1 MEKLAVFVNTS
12 DGFED
17 CWSSFFRLFAKY
29 GGELNSSTVYLN
41 TERKDYAFEG
51 IALVPTKV
59 WLDGE
64 PRPTWSECLSR
75 GMEKITEPYMLYLQE
90 DYFLNQYVD
99 TKWMTHALQ
108 ILESEPDVGVVYLNR
123 YGPQFRNEIPRP
135 DGFVEI
141 LPPASYLLSTQAA
154 IWRKDVL
161 ASLVCDWE
169 NGWMF
174 EKFGSLR
181 ARKLPCRFVSVNRDV
196 MHRKPVFE
204 YVYTGVIKGKWKNDC
219 VDLFAREEIEVD
231 FAKRGFYQERG
242 RLKSRIE
249 VLRKLFGNPGN
260 ALRSIR
266 TLF

>member
-12 DGFED
+12 DGFDD
-17 CWSSFFRLFAKY
+17 CWAPFLQLFARY
-29 GGELNSSTVYLN
+29 GGDLNTSTVYLN
-41 TERKDYAFEG
+41 TERKDYAFESV
-51 IALVPTKV
+51 ALVPTRV
-59 WLDGE
+59 WFDGE

-75 GMEKITEPYMLYLQE
+75 GLNQIAEKYVLYLQE
-90 DYFLNQYVD
+90 DYFLSQEVK
-99 TKWMTHALQ
+99 TEW
-108 ILESEPDVGVVYLNR
+108 LERAIQVLEAEPDVGVVYLNR
-123 YGPQFRNEIPRP
+123 YGPQFRNEIPRA

-141 LPPASYLLSTQAA
+141 QQPASYLLSTQAA

-196 MHRKPVFE
+196 MQSSPVFE
-204 YVYTGVIKGKWKNDC
+204 YIYTGVIKGQWKTDC
-219 VDLFAREEIEVD
+219 VGLFAREGIEVD

-249 VLRKLFGNPGN
+249 VLKKLFGNPGN
-260 ALRSIR
+260 AWRSIK
-266 TLF
+266 TLV